1 LGVIH
6 LQDIRKFVV
15 LVLLHVNE
23 TQGILPEFGDF
34 ENIVTAWII
43 VTSADKTDLYL
54 SVSGHYK
61 EIRRR
66 CLDSCADNIL
76 SAYYRMK
83 TMYWWIVSA
92 AALLVIVLGIHVTRV
107 RENFNDSSSS
117 SSSDVLVDA
126 HEMIPRVDC
135 NTSKQAVA
143 GVKNVI
149 DNRPEVIA
157 IIKEIFMDPSIN
169 PTIQDILTPT
179 VTNILKNKG
188 VYDEDDY
195 ECAPFS

>member
-1 LGVIH
+1 
-6 LQDIRKFVV
+6 
-15 LVLLHVNE
+15 
-23 TQGILPEFGDF
+23 
-34 ENIVTAWII
+34 
-43 VTSADKTDLYL
+43 
-54 SVSGHYK
+54 
-61 EIRRR
+61 
-66 CLDSCADNIL
+66 
-76 SAYYRMK
+76 MK
-83 TMYWWIVSA
+83 TTYWWIVSV
-92 AALLVIVLGIHVTRV
+92 AALLLIIFGIHVTRV

-117 SSSDVLVDA
+117 SSTGALVDA

-157 IIKEIFMDPSIN
+157 IIKDIFMDPSIN

-188 VYDEDDY
+188 VYDDDDY

>member
-1 LGVIH
+1 M
-6 LQDIRKFVV
+6 
-15 LVLLHVNE
+15 
-23 TQGILPEFGDF
+23 
-34 ENIVTAWII
+34 
-43 VTSADKTDLYL
+43 SAT
-54 SVSGHYK
+54 
-61 EIRRR
+61 
-66 CLDSCADNIL
+66 
-76 SAYYRMK
+76 
-83 TMYWWIVSA
+83 
-92 AALLVIVLGIHVTRV
+92 ALLVIVIGIHVTRV

-169 PTIQDILTPT
+169 PTIQEILTPT